1 MKKARTWV
9 LFGLLALGV
18 VMVALALSGATAA
31 DSAYLPG
38 LLQADSFAKGC
49 VDCHKVD
56 GKNDYRITVS
66 LPKDHPDVSKL
77 KTVPNDCASC
87 HKRGGAGPELQTL
100 MHETHYRNTE
110 KNGFVLYYKGAC
122 LNCHAVDV
130 KTGQVSVKSGP
141 KNW

>member
-1 MKKARTWV
+1 MKKAGNWV
-9 LFGLLALGV
+9 LLGALALGV
-18 VMVALALSGATAA
+18 VVAALLLSGATAA

-38 LLQADSFAKGC
+38 LLQADSYAKGC

-56 GKNDYRITVS
+56 GKNDYRIS
-66 LPKDHPDVSKL
+66 AYLPKDHPDVSKL
-77 KTVPNDCASC
+77 KTIPNDCASC

-100 MHETHYRNTE
+100 IHQNHYGNTE

-122 LNCHAVDV
+122 LNCHVLDV
-130 KTGQVSVKSGP
+130 KTGLVSIKSGP